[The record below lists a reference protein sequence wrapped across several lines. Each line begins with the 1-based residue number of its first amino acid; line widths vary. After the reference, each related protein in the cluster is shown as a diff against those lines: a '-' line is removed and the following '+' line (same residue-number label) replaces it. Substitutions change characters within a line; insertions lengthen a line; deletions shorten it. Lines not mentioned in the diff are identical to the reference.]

1 MYTEERKINY
11 LELDNSFLS
20 SKRLMQNHTRL
31 HGVLS
36 HTNICIRDISG
47 NPTETFASGSVIL
60 VCEGG
65 QGKVAILDSSPYNR
79 KFARI

>member
-36 HTNICIRDISG
+36 HTNICIRDISR

-60 VCEGG
+60 VCEGETRESG
-65 QGKVAILDSSPYNR
+65 DP
-79 KFARI
+79 KFITLQ